1 MGYSLGISAYFHESS
16 VSLFL
21 DGNLIG
27 FSREEYFS
35 RVKGDNTF
43 PRLAIQFYKKKYNL
57 HSKNIDFA
65 CFYEKPLRRFLTIMS
80 QAFKNMPGSKELIYN
95 NISNITAK
103 IY

>member
-35 RVKGDNTF
+35 RVKGDTSF

-57 HSKNIDFA
+57 DSKNIDFA
-65 CFYEKPLRRFLTIMS
+65 CFYEKPLR
-80 QAFKNMPGSKELIYN
+80 GKEFTYIQ
-95 NISNITAK
+95 K
-103 IY
+103 